1 MKIKFNE
8 MKDVQRFVSK
18 CSMFEDDIVLLSG
31 RYVVDGKSLLGI
43 LSLDLSKPVDYLE
56 IDTDDISTKHVFTE
70 YMVEFSA

>member
-43 LSLDLSKPVDYLE
+43 LSLDLSKPVDLK

>member
-43 LSLDLSKPVDYLE
+43 LSLDLSKPVDLKS
-56 IDTDDISTKHVFTE
+56 DTDDISTKHVFTE

>member
-43 LSLDLSKPVDYLE
+43 LSMDLSKPVDLK

>member
-1 MKIKFNE
+1 MKIRLNN

-31 RYVVDGKSLLGI
+31 RYVINGKSLLGI
-43 LSLDLSKPVDYLE
+43 LSLDLSKPVVLE

-70 YMVEFSA
+70 YMVEFAV

>member
-1 MKIKFNE
+1 MKIRLNN
-8 MKDVQRFVSK
+8 MKDVQRFVNK

-31 RYVVDGKSLLGI
+31 RYVINGKSLLGI
-43 LSLDLSKPVDYLE
+43 LSLDLSKPVDLE

>member
-43 LSLDLSKPVDYLE
+43 LSLDLSNPVDLE